1 MRYLNIT
8 LFAVAVELLAGIS
21 LHAATPEGRGFASPN
36 AAAKALVSAAKN
48 DDVADLIA
56 ILGPASKE
64 ILTTSDPVA
73 DQEMR
78 RKFVAGA
85 TAKIKLVPD
94 PKEANTETL
103 LVGKDE
109 WPLPIPIVKVNGQW
123 RFDVEQGKQ
132 EILAQRIGSNELDA
146 IEVCRGYVEAQ
157 NDYAEKDRTGSGLP
171 HYAQKIIS
179 SPGKHDGLYWT
190 STGADDESPIGEI
203 VARAFAEGYTKRH
216 DPYHGYYFRIL
227 TAQGPHVPGGA
238 MNYLHNG
245 LMTSGFALIAW
256 PSDYRS
262 TGVMTFLVDK
272 TGIVYQKDLGPTTS
286 EVAGAYTAYD
296 PDQTWTPV
304 SIQAK
309 K

>member
-132 EILAQRIGSNELDA
+132 EILARRIGSNELDA